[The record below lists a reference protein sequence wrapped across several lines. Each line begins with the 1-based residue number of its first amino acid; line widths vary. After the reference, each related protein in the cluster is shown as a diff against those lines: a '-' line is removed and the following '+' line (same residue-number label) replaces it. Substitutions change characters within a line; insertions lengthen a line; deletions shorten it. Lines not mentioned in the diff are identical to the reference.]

1 LRFTS
6 KAGLFLFSLGALLLG
21 LWSMS
26 RVRVMADIPFR
37 WENRDNHVVVT
48 ELIDPSSAVAPG
60 DVLLRLGE
68 VPVRHS
74 SEIEFALDGV
84 PRSERVVAVVRRGEN
99 EMAVELALRPRFSW
113 RYITINFFLGV
124 FTMLMGAW
132 VYFSKS
138 REKRA
143 RLFFWLTFTL
153 GVAILIATER
163 LPPGPKPWIY
173 ILPGIYWFIYPFFP
187 AVFVHFITSFP
198 QEKLAFRSA
207 RLQTRLIYAPAFFFA
222 VVMQASHL
230 LTLLSRDVEHFRGYF
245 RLYDWHRLYL
255 VVFFFLAL
263 ATLLHS
269 YITAKT
275 GSDKDKVRWVLWGLA
290 AGCSPFIVLWSIP
303 LILGAAPLVHEDFT
317 YLALLLTPLSIAFAI
332 VKHRFLDIDVVIN
345 RSLVYGVLTAMIV
358 GAYLLISALAG
369 KVLLAMS
376 PEASRNVT
384 IFCTL
389 IAALLFNPAK
399 QKVQNFIDRTFYRVK
414 YNYRLV
420 TKEFAQRMVK
430 TRTQAEV
437 LDELVAQLRAAV
449 PFEQMAILSYAYDRF
464 EIVTGFGIGEDTR
477 RRLVAA
483 ESVARLK
490 PALQSALVAAGDSQS
505 VAGAVLEPPLAETH
519 FEMLLPVAMSA
530 GESGILLLGP
540 KLSGE
545 KYSEEDLE
553 LFAALATEAFHAIAR
568 IRFQE
573 TAIHERAEREK
584 LEALNQLKDEK
595 NRELELKNQEI
606 IRAQEKL
613 VTQEKLASLGAL
625 TAGIAHE
632 IKNPLNFVNNFAAL
646 SVELVNELKE
656 ELAKRKTKNVKR
668 ETDSNHDDFESIEEI
683 LDTLAQ
689 NAEKINHHGKRADSI
704 VRNMMMHSRGKAGQ
718 REMTDIN
725 HLLDESVNL
734 TYHGLRAQDA
744 AFNISIEKEYDETVG
759 QLRVVPQDLQRVFLN
774 IINNACYAAHD
785 KKIKLGNHFSPKL
798 SVFSRNLQNKIE
810 IRIRDNGDGIPAEVR
825 DKVFN
830 PFFTTKPAGQGT
842 GLGLSISYEIIVRE
856 HRGEINVETEEGKFT
871 EFVVRLPKN

>member
-1 LRFTS
+1 
-6 KAGLFLFSLGALLLG
+6 
-21 LWSMS
+21 MS
-26 RVRVMADIPFR
+26 RVRVLADVPFR
-37 WENRDNHVVVT
+37 WENRDDHVVIT

-60 DVLLRLGE
+60 DVVLRLGK

-84 PRSERVVAVVRRGEN
+84 PQSERVVAVIRRGEN
-99 EMAVELALRPRFSW
+99 EMVVELALRPRFSW

-173 ILPGIYWFIYPFFP
+173 ILPGLYWFIYPFFP

-198 QEKLAFRSA
+198 REKLAFRSA
-207 RLQTRLIYAPAFFFA
+207 RVQTRLIYAPAFFFA

-230 LTLLSRDVEHFRGYF
+230 VTLLSRDIEHFRGYF

-255 VVFFFLAL
+255 VAFFFLAL

-275 GSDKDKVRWVLWGLA
+275 ASDKDKVRWVLWGLA

-303 LILGAAPLVHEDFT
+303 LILGAAPLVPEDFT

-345 RSLVYGVLTAMIV
+345 RSLVYGVLTVMIA

-369 KVLLAMS
+369 QVLLAMS

-437 LDELVAQLRAAV
+437 LEDVVAHLRAAV
-449 PFEQMAILSYAYDRF
+449 PFEKMAILSYAYDRF
-464 EIVTGFGIGEDTR
+464 AIIAGFGIGEEAR

-483 ESVARLK
+483 ESAARLK
-490 PALQSALVAAGDSQS
+490 SALQSALLAAGDSQS

-519 FEMLLPVAMSA
+519 FEMLLPVPMSA
-530 GESGILLLGP
+530 GESGLLLLGP

-553 LFAALATEAFHAIAR
+553 LFAALSTEAFHAIAR

-646 SVELVNELKE
+646 SMELVSELRD
-656 ELAKRKTKNVKR
+656 ELEKRKTKNV
-668 ETDSNHDDFESIEEI
+668 NGDDFENIEEI
-683 LDTLAQ
+683 LETLEQ

-704 VRNMMMHSRGKAGQ
+704 VRNMMMHSRGKAGE

-759 QLRVVPQDLQRVFLN
+759 QLKVVPQDLQRVFLN
-774 IINNACYAAHD
+774 IINNACYAAHE
-785 KKIKLGNHFSPKL
+785 KKIKLGDNFSPKL
-798 SVFSRNLQNKIE
+798 SVFSRELKDKIE
-810 IRIRDNGDGIPAEVR
+810 IRIRDNGNGIPAEIR
-825 DKVFN
+825 EKIFN
-830 PFFTTKPAGQGT
+830 PFFTTKPTGQGT
-842 GLGLSISYEIIVRE
+842 GLGLSISYDIIVQQ
-856 HRGEINVETEEGKFT
+856 HRGEIKVETEEGKFT
-871 EFVVRLPKN
+871 EFVVLLPRGA

>member
-1 LRFTS
+1 
-6 KAGLFLFSLGALLLG
+6 
-21 LWSMS
+21 MS
-26 RVRVMADIPFR
+26 RVRVLADVPFR
-37 WENRDNHVVVT
+37 WENRDDHVVIT

-60 DVLLRLGE
+60 DVVLRLGK

-84 PRSERVVAVVRRGEN
+84 PQSERVVAVVRRGEN
-99 EMAVELALRPRFSW
+99 EMVVELALRPRFSW

-173 ILPGIYWFIYPFFP
+173 ILPGLYWFIYPFFP

-198 QEKLAFRSA
+198 REKLAFRSA
-207 RLQTRLIYAPAFFFA
+207 RVQTRLIYAPAFFFA

-230 LTLLSRDVEHFRGYF
+230 VTLLSRDIEHFRGYF

-255 VVFFFLAL
+255 VAFFFLAL

-275 GSDKDKVRWVLWGLA
+275 ASDKDKVRWVLWGLA

-303 LILGAAPLVHEDFT
+303 LILGAAPLVPEDFT

-345 RSLVYGVLTAMIV
+345 RSLVYGVLTVMIA

-369 KVLLAMS
+369 QVLLAMS

-437 LDELVAQLRAAV
+437 LEDVVAHLRAAV
-449 PFEQMAILSYAYDRF
+449 PFEKMAILSYAYDRF
-464 EIVTGFGIGEDTR
+464 AIIAGFGIGEEAR

-483 ESVARLK
+483 ESAARLK
-490 PALQSALVAAGDSQS
+490 SALQSALLAAGDSQS

-519 FEMLLPVAMSA
+519 FEMLLPVPMSA
-530 GESGILLLGP
+530 GESGLLLLGP

-553 LFAALATEAFHAIAR
+553 LFAALSTEAFHAIAR

-646 SVELVNELKE
+646 SMELVSELRD
-656 ELAKRKTKNVKR
+656 ELEKRKTKNV
-668 ETDSNHDDFESIEEI
+668 NGDDFENIEEI
-683 LDTLAQ
+683 LETLEQ

-704 VRNMMMHSRGKAGQ
+704 VRNMMMHSRGKAGE

-744 AFNISIEKEYDETVG
+744 AFNISIEKEYDDTVG
-759 QLRVVPQDLQRVFLN
+759 QLNVVPQDLQRVFLN

-785 KKIKLGNHFSPKL
+785 KKIKLGNNFSPKL

-810 IRIRDNGDGIPAEVR
+810 IRIRDNGNGIPAEVR
-825 DKVFN
+825 EKIFN
-830 PFFTTKPAGQGT
+830 PFFTTKPTGQGT
-842 GLGLSISYEIIVRE
+842 GLGLSISYDIIVQQ

-871 EFVVRLPKN
+871 ELVVRLPRGA

>member
-1 LRFTS
+1 
-6 KAGLFLFSLGALLLG
+6 
-21 LWSMS
+21 MS
-26 RVRVMADIPFR
+26 RVRVLADVPFR
-37 WENRDNHVVVT
+37 WENRDDHVVIT

-60 DVLLRLGE
+60 DVVLRLGK

-84 PRSERVVAVVRRGEN
+84 PQSERVVAVIRRGEN
-99 EMAVELALRPRFSW
+99 EMVVELALRPRFSW

-173 ILPGIYWFIYPFFP
+173 ILPGLYWFIYPFFP

-198 QEKLAFRSA
+198 REKLAFRSA
-207 RLQTRLIYAPAFFFA
+207 RVQTRLIYAPAFFFA

-230 LTLLSRDVEHFRGYF
+230 VTLLSRDIEHFRGYF

-255 VVFFFLAL
+255 VAFFFLAL

-275 GSDKDKVRWVLWGLA
+275 ASDKDKVRWVLWGLA

-303 LILGAAPLVHEDFT
+303 LILGAAPLVPEDFT

-345 RSLVYGVLTAMIV
+345 RSLVYGVLTVMIA

-369 KVLLAMS
+369 QVLLAMS

-437 LDELVAQLRAAV
+437 LEDVVAHLRAAV
-449 PFEQMAILSYAYDRF
+449 PFEKMAILSYAYDRF
-464 EIVTGFGIGEDTR
+464 AIIAGFGIGEEAR

-483 ESVARLK
+483 ESAARLK
-490 PALQSALVAAGDSQS
+490 SALQSALLAAGDSQS

-519 FEMLLPVAMSA
+519 FEMLLPVPMSA
-530 GESGILLLGP
+530 GESGLLLLGP

-553 LFAALATEAFHAIAR
+553 LFAALSTEAFHAIAR

-646 SVELVNELKE
+646 SMELVSELRD
-656 ELAKRKTKNVKR
+656 ELEKRKTKNV
-668 ETDSNHDDFESIEEI
+668 NGDDFENIEEI
-683 LDTLAQ
+683 LETLEQ

-704 VRNMMMHSRGKAGQ
+704 VRNMMMHSRGKAGE

-744 AFNISIEKEYDETVG
+744 AFNISIEKEYDDTVG
-759 QLRVVPQDLQRVFLN
+759 QLKVVPQDLQRVFLN
-774 IINNACYAAHD
+774 IINNACYAAHE
-785 KKIKLGNHFSPKL
+785 KKIKLGDNFSPKL
-798 SVFSRNLQNKIE
+798 SVFSRELKDKIE
-810 IRIRDNGDGIPAEVR
+810 IRIRDNGNGIPAEIR
-825 DKVFN
+825 EKIFN
-830 PFFTTKPAGQGT
+830 PFFTTKPTGQGT
-842 GLGLSISYEIIVRE
+842 GLGLSISYDIIVQQ

-871 EFVVRLPKN
+871 EFVVRLPRGA